1 MGIYLPTAAVGNGR
15 VLATLGSA
23 GEIMTFFYPRIDFA
37 QNIHECLPALYL
49 GEPGH
54 GLFTWTFEPR
64 FQRSQHYLPQT
75 NVLTTELK
83 LAMPPLTLTFQDF
96 CPPDTDALVR
106 TVTVRNLG
114 NGPLRGAF
122 LHYFDLNLGEVALKQ
137 AVRYAEDEGCILQY
151 FRDVVLAV
159 GGTRPDMWR
168 CGKSIDQ
175 QSPGS
180 AKSDMYDGHLN
191 GQPEDI
197 GQVDFAVGYHLQLEP
212 GQEREI
218 QILISAAQSSQRS
231 SQQFRE
237 LREHGVPKL
246 LDATTQQNRRWLV
259 QRRTVSVSD
268 KLEAAYQR
276 ALLALSIL
284 YDTHENC
291 FIAAPEFDP
300 HYLRCGGYGYC
311 WPRDAA
317 VAAIALHRA
326 GFSDYLE
333 GQARWLTRTQ
343 LPSGRWAQ
351 RYWTDGKMAASWSLR
366 EDFHQ
371 LDQSAS
377 AVHLLAT
384 YLLTTPKKGQV
395 AGTQDCWEA
404 LQHGAEALVA
414 SVGDDGWH
422 YPACDLWETYRGRF
436 VYTEAAI
443 YAALRTAAVC
453 AKAAGHQPRAQQ
465 WGAVAERVQQA
476 VIAAYRDGYFPR
488 GRNSGEDSIVD
499 SSTLGV
505 VVPFGLLQVDN
516 PDHREMIESNLETIQ
531 RRLTT
536 QLNDGEGIRRYE
548 GDGYLGGT
556 IGCVNTL
563 WAAWVG
569 LRLAQADKNNS
580 TRCEEYKQQAI
591 AYINFALEHATATGL
606 LPELIGTQSDTPYW
620 AAPHSWASAL
630 LVECVL
636 ALDALELP
644 TGNKLERL
652 G

>member
-37 QNIHECLPALYL
+37 QNVHECLPAVYV

-54 GLFTWTFEPR
+54 GLFTWTFEPK

-75 NVLTTELK
+75 NILVTKLEL
-83 LAMPPLTLTFQDF
+83 ATPPLELTFEDF

-106 TVTVRNLG
+106 TVTVTNLG
-114 NGPLRGAF
+114 EGAFYGAF
-122 LHYFDLNLGEVALKQ
+122 LHYFDLNLGEVPLKQ
-137 AVRYAEDEGCILQY
+137 AVRYIPDEGCIIQY

-159 GGTRPDMWR
+159 GGTPLDMWR

-180 AKSDMYDGHLN
+180 AKHDMYDGHLN

-197 GQVDFAVGYHLQLEP
+197 GQVDFALGYHLQLEP

-218 QILISAAQSSQRS
+218 QILMSAAPSAQRS
-231 SQQFRE
+231 SQEFRKLRERGVPE
-237 LREHGVPKL
+237 LR
-246 LDATTQQNRRWLV
+246 DTTTQQNRQWLT
-259 QRRTVSVSD
+259 QRQAVSVSD
-268 KLEAAYQR
+268 KLEEAYQR

-317 VAAIALHRA
+317 AAALALHRA
-326 GFSDYLE
+326 GFSDYLK

-351 RYWTDGKMAASWSLR
+351 RYWTDGKTAASWSLR

-384 YLLTTPKKGQV
+384 YLLTTPEEGQG
-395 AGTQDCWEA
+395 AGGQDCWEA
-404 LQHGAEALVA
+404 MQRGAEALVD

-422 YPACDLWETYRGRF
+422 YPACDLWETYRGSF

-443 YAALRTAAVC
+443 YAALRTAASYANV
-453 AKAAGHQPRAQQ
+453 AGHQQQAQH
-465 WGAVAERVQQA
+465 WGAVAEQVQQA
-476 VIAAYRDGYFPR
+476 VIAVYDNGYFPR
-488 GRNSGEDSIVD
+488 GCNDGEDSTVD
-499 SSTLGV
+499 SSTLGLV
-505 VVPFGLLQVDN
+505 APFGLLRADN
-516 PDHREMIESNLETIQ
+516 RDHREMVESNLATIQ
-531 RRLTT
+531 ERLTT
-536 QLNDGEGIRRYE
+536 QLHDGKGIRRYE
-548 GDGYLGGT
+548 GDGYLGGA

-563 WAAWVG
+563 WAAWVC
-569 LRLAQADKNNS
+569 LRLAQTYTDDNS
-580 TRCEEYKQQAI
+580 NRSKKYKQQAI
-591 AYINFALEHATATGL
+591 DYINFALDHTTPTGL
-606 LPELIGTQSDTPYW
+606 LPELIGTEPDTPYW

-630 LVECVL
+630 LVECLL
-636 ALDALELP
+636 ALDAL
-644 TGNKLERL
+644 NC
-652 G
+652 

>member
-197 GQVDFAVGYHLQLEP
+197 GQVDFAVGYHLQLGP

>member
-1 MGIYLPTAAVGNGR
+1 MGIYLPTAAIGNGR

-37 QNIHECLPALYL
+37 QNIHECLPALYI

-54 GLFTWTFEPR
+54 GLFTWTFEPK

-75 NVLTTELK
+75 NVLVTELK
-83 LAMPPLTLTFQDF
+83 LTTPPLGLTFQDF

-106 TVTVRNLG
+106 TVTVRNLSDG
-114 NGPLRGAF
+114 IFRGAF
-122 LHYFDLNLGEVALKQ
+122 LHYFDLNLGEVPLKQ
-137 AVRYAEDEGCILQY
+137 AVRYVPDEGYIIQY

-159 GGTRPDMWR
+159 GGTPPDMWR

-180 AKSDMYDGHLN
+180 AKHDMYDGHLN

-197 GQVDFAVGYHLQLEP
+197 GQVDFALGYHLQLEP

-218 QILISAAQSSQRS
+218 QILISAAESSQRS
-231 SQQFRE
+231 SQQFRKLHE
-237 LREHGVPKL
+237 RGVPEL
-246 LDATTQQNRRWLV
+246 LEATIQQNHRWLA
-259 QRRTVSVSD
+259 QRRAVSVGD
-268 KLEAAYQR
+268 KLEEAYQR

-317 VAAIALHRA
+317 AAALALHRA
-326 GFSDYLE
+326 GFRDYLE

-343 LPSGRWAQ
+343 LPAGRWAQ
-351 RYWTDGKMAASWSLR
+351 RYWTDGTTAASWALR

-384 YLLTTPKKGQV
+384 YLLTTLEERQG
-395 AGTQDCWEA
+395 AGTQDCWDA
-404 LQHGAEALVA
+404 MQRGAEALVS

-422 YPACDLWETYRGRF
+422 YPACDLWETYCGSF
-436 VYTEAAI
+436 VYTQAAI
-443 YAALRTAAVC
+443 YAALRTAAIY
-453 AKAAGHQPRAQQ
+453 ANTAGHQQQAQH
-465 WGAVAERVQQA
+465 WEAVAERIQQA
-476 VIAAYRDGYFPR
+476 VIAVYRDGYFPR
-488 GRNSGEDSIVD
+488 GRNDGEDPIVD

-505 VVPFGLLQVDN
+505 VLPFGLLQADN
-516 PDHREMIESNLETIQ
+516 PDHREMIESNLQTIQ
-531 RRLTT
+531 QRLTA
-536 QLNDGEGIRRYE
+536 QLSNGEGIRRYE
-548 GDGYLGGT
+548 GDGYLGGA

-569 LRLAQADKNNS
+569 LRLAQAYTNS
-580 TRCEEYKQQAI
+580 TRGEEYKQQAI
-591 AYINFALEHATATGL
+591 AYINFALDHATATGL
-606 LPELIGTQSDTPYW
+606 LPELIGTQPDTPYW

-644 TGNKLERL
+644 GDSKLERL